1 MRHTQRARASDPTE
15 SRAAILDRHGFTL
28 AELIVGVMLLT
39 VGLGALAGT
48 SAWTFRESVSARR
61 VERAAN
67 LARSRLELLRL
78 GPCGAA
84 SGVEVHGDLIE
95 RWSVSQNRLG
105 ALATVA
111 IAQRDSGRMR
121 EQRYH
126 AAFPC

>member
-1 MRHTQRARASDPTE
+1 MRHTQRAHASDRTE
-15 SRAAILDRHGFTL
+15 SRTGTLDRGGFTL

-48 SAWTFRESVSARR
+48 SAWTLRETASARR

-84 SGVEVHGDLIE
+84 TGVEMHGDLIE
-95 RWSVSQNRLG
+95 RWSVSQARLG
-105 ALATVA
+105 AVATVT
-111 IAQRDSGRMR
+111 IAPRDSGRMP

>member
-1 MRHTQRARASDPTE
+1 MRHTQRAHAGAPTGPRAS
-15 SRAAILDRHGFTL
+15 ILFRRGFTL

-48 SAWTFRESVSARR
+48 SAWTLRETASARR

-84 SGVEVHGDLIE
+84 SGVEIHADLIE
-95 RWSVSQNRLG
+95 RWSLSQSRLG
-105 ALATVA
+105 AVATVA
-111 IAQRDSGRMR
+111 IAPRDSGRMR